1 MYLSHFEL
9 TEKPFQLN
17 SDPRF
22 LWPGPRQQEV
32 LDTLQYGTAENK
44 GVLLMTGEVGT
55 GKTTLIS
62 ALVERLADRVVI
74 ARLPDPGLTR
84 REFFHFVADGFGIQD
99 RIRTKENFTGHLGG
113 FLGAVRESG
122 RTALLIVD
130 EAQIM
135 TPGILQEVRLLS
147 NLEARNRKLLNIL
160 LVGQNE
166 LLQKL
171 HHSEN
176 DAVRKRI
183 AIRCLLEPL
192 LGNETE
198 AYINHRLAA
207 AGCRRRLF
215 APDALEEIF
224 EFTGGYPRQINILCD
239 LALYLGCKAGAD
251 IIDRQIVLDCEP
263 RVRIPQ
269 QAEPAPSVVE
279 DLSTPVPGEVSI
291 PVPPPRKSIRR
302 PVLIG
307 IFLLVLLV
315 PGAVLLFGTLAP
327 SRDTKGG
334 GFLKT
339 LRATPAAPV
348 QPAAPWL
355 PEPTDAHENL
365 PSTLL
370 QLPEIR
376 LPLSPLQSAA
386 QTQPPTG
393 SPPPVVIIPHRSE
406 PPPTETP
413 RTAADPALPSISVA
427 PSDAVDPKTPS
438 KAPPVSAPPEDRPAD
453 TAAATEGPSE
463 KPRIQPSAGSEKPS
477 TPPPAENRRKPLPT
491 VSSEPPDR
499 DPAAIFD
506 WLLQSRR
513 SPPKAAPGND

>member
-32 LDTLQYGTAENK
+32 LDTLRYGTAENK
-44 GVLLMTGEVGT
+44 GLLLMTGEVGT

-62 ALVERLADRVVI
+62 ALVERLADRVVV
-74 ARLPDPGLTR
+74 ARLADPGLTR

-113 FLGAVRESG
+113 FLEAVRDGG

-147 NLEARNRKLLNIL
+147 NLEVRNRKLLNIL

-171 HHSEN
+171 HRPEN

-239 LALYLGCKAGAD
+239 LALYVGCEAGAD
-251 IIDRQIVLDCEP
+251 IIDRQILLDCEP

-269 QAEPAPSVVE
+269 QVGPATSVAE
-279 DLSTPVPGEVSI
+279 DLSTSVPHGAPA
-291 PVPPPRKSIRR
+291 PVPPPRKSSRR
-302 PVLIG
+302 PVAIG

-315 PGAVLLFGTLAP
+315 PGAILLFGTLAP
-327 SRDTKGG
+327 SRHTEGG
-334 GFLKT
+334 GFLKN
-339 LRATPAAPV
+339 LRATPAAP
-348 QPAAPWL
+348 WL
-355 PEPTDAHENL
+355 PQTTDAQENL
-365 PSTLL
+365 PPKLL
-370 QLPEIR
+370 PLPEIR
-376 LPLSPLQSAA
+376 LPSSPLQSAS
-386 QTQPPTG
+386 QTKPTTG
-393 SPPPVVIIPHRSE
+393 SPPAVVIIPHRSE
-406 PPPTETP
+406 RPPTEAP
-413 RTAADPALPSISVA
+413 RTPTDQAPPSISVA
-427 PSDAVDPKTPS
+427 PSEAADPKTPS
-438 KAPPVSAPPEDRPAD
+438 KAPPVSAPPDDRPVD
-453 TAAATEGPSE
+453 TAAAPEGFSE
-463 KPRIQPSAGSEKPS
+463 KHRIQPSAGSEKPLL
-477 TPPPAENRRKPLPT
+477 PPPAENRRQPLPMF
-491 VSSEPPDR
+491 SSEPADR

-513 SPPKAAPGND
+513 SPPKATPEND

>member
-32 LDTLQYGTAENK
+32 LDTLQYGTVENK
-44 GVLLMTGEVGT
+44 GLLLMTGEVGT

-62 ALVERLADRVVI
+62 ALAERLADRVVI
-74 ARLPDPGLTR
+74 ARLADPGLTR

-99 RIRTKENFTGHLGG
+99 RIRTKENFTGLLGG
-113 FLGAVRESG
+113 FLEAVREGG

-147 NLEARNRKLLNIL
+147 NLEVRNRKLLNIL

-171 HHSEN
+171 HRPEN

-192 LGNETE
+192 LANETE
-198 AYINHRLAA
+198 AYINQRLAA

-224 EFTGGYPRQINILCD
+224 EFTGGYPRQVNILCD
-239 LALYLGCKAGAD
+239 LALYVGCEAGAD
-251 IIDRQIVLDCEP
+251 FIDRQIVLDCEP

-269 QAEPAPSVVE
+269 QAGTAPSAAGG
-279 DLSTPVPGEVSI
+279 LSLSVPDDAPA
-291 PVPPPRKSIRR
+291 PVPPPRRSGRR
-302 PVLIG
+302 PVAIG

-327 SRDTKGG
+327 SRDTEGD

-348 QPAAPWL
+348 KPATPWL
-355 PEPTDAHENL
+355 PQPTDMQHL
-365 PSTLL
+365 PSKLL
-370 QLPEIR
+370 PLPEIR
-376 LPLSPLQSAA
+376 LPSSPLQSAA
-386 QTQPPTG
+386 QTKPTTG
-393 SPPPVVIIPHRSE
+393 SPPAVVIIPHRSE
-406 PPPTETP
+406 RPPAEPP
-413 RTAADPALPSISVA
+413 RTATDPAPPSISAA
-427 PSDAVDPKTPS
+427 PSDAVEPKTPS
-438 KAPPVSAPPEDRPAD
+438 KAPPVSAPPDDRPAD
-453 TAAATEGPSE
+453 TAAAPEGSSE
-463 KPRIQPSAGSEKPS
+463 KRRMQPSAGSEKPS
-477 TPPPAENRRKPLPT
+477 LPSPAESRRQPLPT
-491 VSSEPPDR
+491 FSSEPEDR

-513 SPPKAAPGND
+513 SPPKATPGND